1 MNFNIRIYQL
11 DEPLHFTIVL
21 LLLLVVLL
29 VVGAEPAGRA
39 LSFLLIFHYPHLHEL
54 ATMAKA
60 IEESV

>member
-29 VVGAEPAGRA
+29 VVGAEPGRA